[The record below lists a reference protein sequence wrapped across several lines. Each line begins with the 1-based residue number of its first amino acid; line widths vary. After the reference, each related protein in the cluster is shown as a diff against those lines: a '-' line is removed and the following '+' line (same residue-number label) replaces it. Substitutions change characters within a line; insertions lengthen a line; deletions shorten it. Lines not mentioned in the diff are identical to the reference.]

1 MMRVLACCRGL
12 RRLRLWGTRSGL
24 EWSVLTDPSIS
35 DLKILALVGAEN
47 SRLRD
52 PLLLPTH
59 PFPFHLQ
66 TLTLLF
72 DDVLPSAE
80 LLDRLLDAGHSS
92 LRSLTVKCADA
103 DPPLYPLLQPKFHLI
118 ASTLTHLSVPR
129 DPFPTSL
136 LPLCATLLT
145 LTLNTCDFDPI
156 DQPALR
162 AQIVSLGKALPLPP
176 TVTTLEFIDDDGTET
191 VNLSVFSELLRCRS
205 FAKLE
210 RVLFSEGDWYHVL
223 VDDVSGEFW
232 TECEEREIAVV
243 GPEELSCGN
252 DWRHDPEELSEDDG
266 AEDSDDS
273 EGRSESGS
281 EDDG

>member
-1 MMRVLACCRGL
+1 MDSLHAFA
-12 RRLRLWGTRSGL
+12 
-24 EWSVLTDPSIS
+24 

-59 PFPFHLQ
+59 PLPFHLQ

-252 DWRHDPEELSEDDG
+252 DWRYVLALFSDSPLRMILIMFLFFLSRHDPEELSEDDG